1 MWLLSPLER
10 MCPRMLASDV
20 DCIACTYRR
29 TRPHGPGGR
38 QRVGLHSFLD
48 RIPTSR
54 DHAEHREAIRH
65 LLAGTLPEQVRDRP
79 THFQENDHPLD
90 QVGHMQLVG
99 GPERCCGADASI
111 GMLTAVNP
119 APEHIGSSVSVS
131 LRVRDLSA
139 RDLSAC
145 TWSGSA
151 THLRHVEEELV
162 RAAAGE
168 VDYLAVC
175 TAADLPVAIGGVDY
189 RVADGAGTLW
199 QLAVLPALQG
209 HGLGTLLIRAAEQ
222 RIRDRGLHRAELSV
236 EEDNPRAR
244 SLYERLGYVVH
255 GRAPDAWD
263 AEGPDGVVRRYEAM
277 CVLMRRDV

>member
-1 MWLLSPLER
+1 
-10 MCPRMLASDV
+10 
-20 DCIACTYRR
+20 
-29 TRPHGPGGR
+29 
-38 QRVGLHSFLD
+38 
-48 RIPTSR
+48 
-54 DHAEHREAIRH
+54 
-65 LLAGTLPEQVRDRP
+65 
-79 THFQENDHPLD
+79 
-90 QVGHMQLVG
+90 
-99 GPERCCGADASI
+99 
-111 GMLTAVNP
+111 MLTAVNP

-222 RIRDRGLHRAELSV
+222 RIRDAACTGRNSPWRRTTPGPVPCTSAWVTSSTVAHLTPGTPRGPTE
-236 EEDNPRAR
+236 
-244 SLYERLGYVVH
+244 
-255 GRAPDAWD
+255 
-263 AEGPDGVVRRYEAM
+263 
-277 CVLMRRDV
+277 